1 MIKFSA
7 DIRNRIGFNKFY
19 KEDAEKAIKKYSD
32 ETASLLEDILK
43 ELGLDGDVV
52 DKQGVIGRLKIRKHG
67 PIVFIWFKPNS
78 NNEDPYSWNVD
89 DIINEINR
97 LTQDFHKA

>member
-1 MIKFSA
+1 MRS
-7 DIRNRIGFNKFY
+7 DFY
-19 KEDAEKAIKKYSD
+19 DKIFGRYKKQD
-32 ETASLLEDILK
+32 RLLENILK
-43 ELGLDGDVV
+43 ELELDGDVV

-89 DIINEINR
+89 DNIINEINR
-97 LTQDFHKA
+97 FTQDFHKA